1 MSQANTLFVM
11 IASILVLLMTP
22 GLAFFYGG
30 LINHRH
36 ANNMLLT
43 IFMMCGLA
51 VILWITVGYSLSFSG
66 NHWGIIGNLH
76 DILMINVSINAV
88 TKTGIPIGDYT
99 MFFMMFAIITPAI
112 FCGSVVGHGRF
123 NFLIIFTICWS
134 IFVYYPL
141 VHMVWAPHGFLASL
155 GAVDFAGGL
164 VVHVNAGIT
173 ALILSAWVGRRK
185 EVYAQ
190 HNNLSWVLIGT
201 ALLWIGWYGFNAGS
215 ALAVDDIAVQAML
228 TTTIACSTAMV
239 TWMLLDR
246 YRLNHVTLAGVC
258 NGAVTGLLA
267 ITPNAGYVTLG
278 GSMIIGMV
286 GAMISQSFITQ
297 VKPHLAI
304 DDVIDA
310 FGCHGISGIWG
321 SIATGIFASHQ
332 ISGQVPNGLLFGGG
346 FHLLI
351 IQTAVTLL
359 TITFITIMDIIL
371 IKALTI
377 ALPVSIDSRKLAAVQ
392 SKNA

>member
-1 MSQANTLFVM
+1 MLKVNTLFIM

-30 LINHRH
+30 LVNRRH

-43 IFMMCGLA
+43 VFMMCGLA

-66 NHWGIIGNLH
+66 NHWGIVGNLNN
-76 DILMINVSINAV
+76 ILMIHVPIDAI
-88 TKTGIPIGDYT
+88 TKTGIPIGDYA
-99 MFFMMFAIITPAI
+99 MFMMMFAIITPAI

-123 NFLIIFTICWS
+123 NFLVMFTICWS

-141 VHMVWAPHGFLASL
+141 VHMVWAPHGLLARL

-185 EVYAQ
+185 DVHSQ
-190 HNNLSWVLIGT
+190 RNNLSWVLIGT

-215 ALAVDDIAVQAML
+215 ALTVNDTAMQAML
-228 TTTIACSTAMV
+228 TTTISCSSAMV

-246 YRLNHVTLAGVC
+246 YQFNHVTLVGVC
-258 NGAVTGLLA
+258 NGAITGLVA
-267 ITPNAGYVTLG
+267 ITPGAGYVTLG
-278 GSMIIGMV
+278 GSMIIGIV
-286 GAMISQSFITQ
+286 GAIVSQYFITKI
-297 VKPHLAI
+297 KPHLPI
-304 DDVIDA
+304 DDVVDA
-310 FGCHGISGIWG
+310 FGCHGVSGIWG

-332 ISGQVPNGLLFGGG
+332 ISHLVPNGLLFGGG
-346 FHLLI
+346 LHLLLVQI
-351 IQTAVTLL
+351 FVTLL
-359 TITFITIMDIIL
+359 TIIFIGVMDIVL
-371 IKALTI
+371 IKLLSI
-377 ALPVSIDSRKLAAVQ
+377 VLPVSIDNEKLAAIQ
-392 SKNA
+392 SK